1 MENIF
6 FREIDLYLT
15 QKDYEDVGKKDFS
28 VEYYPE
34 PYCAIFNS
42 LDDVCFEDS
51 IFELFG
57 KHGIVDVDFIE
68 SLSVENILHVIN
80 GPQKSGIFSGTY
92 YYTLFKKFHLSRPKK
107 YLESNFMQIIISE
120 NGHIPQFRENLF
132 YEIFFWPGGLDFFS
146 ALLCF
151 LKNLFFS

>member
-57 KHGIVDVDFIE
+57 KHGVVDVDFIE
-68 SLSVENILHVIN
+68 SLSMENILHVIN
-80 GPQKSGIFSGTY
+80 GPQKSGIFSGNTC
-92 YYTLFKKFHLSRPKK
+92 YYTVFSK
-107 YLESNFMQIIISE
+107 
-120 NGHIPQFRENLF
+120 
-132 YEIFFWPGGLDFFS
+132 DF
-146 ALLCF
+146 
-151 LKNLFFS
+151 

>member
-6 FREIDLYLT
+6 FREIDLYLI

-80 GPQKSGIFSGTY
+80 GPQKSGIFSGTTC
-92 YYTLFKKFHLSRPKK
+92 YYTVFKKIQLSRPKK
-107 YLESNFMQIIISE
+107 YLESNFMQIIINVSE
-120 NGHIPQFRENLF
+120 NGHIPQKFR
-132 YEIFFWPGGLDFFS
+132 
-146 ALLCF
+146 
-151 LKNLFFS
+151 

>member
-1 MENIF
+1 MFEIQPIERTLFLLTLFDKSFFFKSKIISLENIF

-68 SLSVENILHVIN
+68 SLSVENILFIIN

-92 YYTLFKKFHLSRPKK
+92 L
-107 YLESNFMQIIISE
+107 
-120 NGHIPQFRENLF
+120 
-132 YEIFFWPGGLDFFS
+132 
-146 ALLCF
+146 LLCCI
-151 LKNLFFS
+151 

>member
-57 KHGIVDVDFIE
+57 KHGVVDVDFIE

-80 GPQKSGIFSGTY
+80 GPQKSGIFSGTTC
-92 YYTLFKKFHLSRPKK
+92 YYTVFKKIQLSWPK
-107 YLESNFMQIIISE
+107 
-120 NGHIPQFRENLF
+120 
-132 YEIFFWPGGLDFFS
+132 
-146 ALLCF
+146 
-151 LKNLFFS
+151 

>member
-68 SLSVENILHVIN
+68 SLSVENILFIIN

-92 YYTLFKKFHLSRPKK
+92 YYAVCS
-107 YLESNFMQIIISE
+107 I
-120 NGHIPQFRENLF
+120 
-132 YEIFFWPGGLDFFS
+132 
-146 ALLCF
+146 
-151 LKNLFFS
+151 

>member
-92 YYTLFKKFHLSRPKK
+92 YYAVLKKFHLSRPKK

-120 NGHIPQFRENLF
+120 NGHIPQKFRENLF
-132 YEIFFWPGGLDFFS
+132 YEIFFFGLED
-146 ALLCF
+146 
-151 LKNLFFS
+151 

>member
-107 YLESNFMQIIISE
+107 YLESNFMQIIINVSE
-120 NGHIPQFRENLF
+120 NEQIPQKFREISF
-132 YEIFFWPGGLDFFS
+132 QEV
-146 ALLCF
+146 F
-151 LKNLFFS
+151 LA